1 MKEQKHLMDKT
12 YRTAYIQPVELART
26 HVKTKTDKRGER
38 KTKQKTHNHY
48 QFNRSKQNMKEQK
61 LIIDKN
67 TQNNRNLD

>member
-38 KTKQKTHNHY
+38 KTKQKTHNLSLSVQSVKTKY
-48 QFNRSKQNMKEQK
+48 ERTETYNR
-61 LIIDKN
+61 
-67 TQNNRNLD
+67 